1 MEIFVAYAGIV
12 LMTGMSFIGSS
23 FGVTIC
29 GNAVVGA
36 MKKNPDALGSY
47 IALSALPSSQG
58 LYGFVAYFIMQK
70 FLVAGISAFAAVAI
84 LASGLIMGFSAIYS
98 AFRQA
103 QVCANG
109 IAAIGSGHN
118 VFGATMVMAV
128 FPELYAILALLVV
141 ILISGII
148 PVL

>member
-1 MEIFVAYAGIV
+1 MDPIILAYIGIAC
-12 LMTGMSFIGSS
+12 MTGMAFIGSAY
-23 FGVTIC
+23 GVTIC

-58 LYGFVAYFIMQK
+58 LYGFVGYFMMSG
-70 FLVAGISAFAAVAI
+70 FLTAGISWLQASAI
-84 LASGLIMGFSAIYS
+84 LGAGLMMGFSGLFSSI
-98 AFRQA
+98 RQGE
-103 QVCANG
+103 VCANG
-109 IAAIGSGHN
+109 ISAIGGGHN

-141 ILISGII
+141 ILIGGAI
-148 PVL
+148 